1 MATLSSALNY
11 ALSGLSV
18 TAVQSALVS
27 RNVSFASDENYTRKT
42 AEIYTL
48 PGGAPAVSS
57 YGRSMDKQLLEKFLG
72 STSSAA
78 GKQVM
83 LDALGRMSATIG
95 DSEADGSLA
104 SMMGKLQE
112 SLRIYETNPANVG
125 LASAV
130 VETARTLT
138 VKLNDT
144 SAEIVSIRAD
154 ADREMAG
161 SVDRINTLLAQFKIA
176 NDSVVRGTG
185 SAGDLAENLDQ
196 RERILKLLSEEIG
209 IRTTTRPNNDIL
221 IYAEG
226 GAVLFEGSPR
236 TVTMQATSIFDPTTF
251 AQPVFIDGVAVT
263 GPAAPMPASGGK
275 LSSLAAV
282 RDDVTFAFQ
291 RQVDEIAS
299 GLIRSFAE
307 QDQSVVP
314 LLPDVAGLFLDT
326 SGGLPA
332 AGIVSPGLAS
342 RIAINPLADP
352 AQGGDPLIIRD
363 GGMGG
368 AAYVSNQQGSSSYQG
383 RIGQLIEAF
392 DATLVFDAASGLGT
406 PSSLKSFSVQ
416 SAGWVEAQRH
426 TARSE
431 MDSAGAARVRANESL
446 LRVTGVNI
454 DQEMAALLDLEKS
467 YQASS
472 KVISV
477 IDAML
482 ATLLEAVR

>member
-18 TAVQSALVS
+18 TATQSALVS
-27 RNVSFASDENYTRKT
+27 RNVSYARDENYTRKT

-48 PGGAPAVSS
+48 PGGAPAVSG

-72 STSSAA
+72 SASGAA
-78 GKQVM
+78 GKQVT
-83 LDALGRMSATIG
+83 LDALGRMSATMG
-95 DSEADGSLA
+95 DPETDGSLA
-104 SMMGKLQE
+104 AMMGKLQE
-112 SLRIYETNPANVG
+112 SLRLYETNPASTT
-125 LASAV
+125 LASSAL
-130 VETARTLT
+130 EAARALAG
-138 VKLNDT
+138 KLNET
-144 SAEIVSIRAD
+144 SEAIVAIRSDAD
-154 ADREMAG
+154 AAMAD
-161 SVDRINTLLAQFKIA
+161 SVDRINTLLAQFKVA
-176 NDSVVRGTG
+176 NDSIVRGTG
-185 SAGDLAENLDQ
+185 SAGDLSENLDQ
-196 RERILKLLSEEIG
+196 RDRILKLLSEEIG

-236 TVTMQATSIFDPTTF
+236 AVTMQATPLFGATT
-251 AQPVFIDGVAVT
+251 AGQAVFIDGVAVT
-263 GPAAPMPASGGK
+263 GPSAPMPASGGK

-282 RDDVTFAFQ
+282 RDSLSLSFQ
-291 RQVDEIAS
+291 NQVDEIAS

-307 QDQSVVP
+307 TDQSAVP
-314 LLPDVAGLFLDT
+314 LLPDAAGLFTDPL
-326 SGGLPA
+326 SGIPP
-332 AGIVSPGLAS
+332 AGIISPGLAA

-352 AQGGDPLIIRD
+352 TQGGNPALIRD

-368 AAYVSNQQGSSSYQG
+368 PAYVYNQQASPSYQS
-383 RIGQLIEAF
+383 RIGQLLEAF
-392 DATLVFDAASGLGT
+392 DTAIAFDAASGLAGQA
-406 PSSLKSFSVQ
+406 SLKSFAVQ
-416 SAGWVEAQRH
+416 SAAWVEAQRQ
-426 TARSE
+426 TAQSE
-431 MDSAGAARVRANESL
+431 MDVAGAIRVRANESL

-482 ATLLEAVR
+482 ATLLDAVR